1 MSERRGF
8 RGRCRNRGT
17 EREVVI
23 RANLQRAGPL
33 ILGALMRN
41 IRLAIRTLARTPF
54 VTVVAALSLGLGI
67 GANSAIYSIFY
78 RMVRQELPVADAGR
92 LVNFSAPGPKNG
104 STSCGQA
111 GSCDDVFSYPMF
123 RDLQRAKLTSF
134 TAIVGHRDIGANIS
148 FGRNAFARRGF
159 LVSGSYFPI
168 LQIRPALGRL
178 LALHDDETG
187 ASPAVVLAYWFWETN
202 LGADPAVIGKTLT
215 VNGKPTT
222 IVGIAPAAFNGTT
235 YGSRPAFY
243 ASLAMG
249 PVIGTAIERR
259 VDDRR
264 AYWIYA
270 FARLAPG
277 ATIEQARTQ
286 VNGVYQPII
295 RDVEAPLQRNMR
307 DSVMKRFLAKQVVIE
322 PGARGQSDM
331 GDDARPALF
340 MLFAITG
347 LVLLIACA
355 NIANLL
361 MARATSRELEMAIR
375 LSLGATR
382 RQLLAQLLTETL
394 TLAVGGG
401 VLSLAFASWT
411 LQGISSLLPQQVTE
425 DLALGMNWAAVGFAA
440 VLSLATGFA
449 FGLFPALHSTRPDLV
464 TSLRNNSGKL
474 AGGRTARRFRTT
486 LATGQI
492 ALAMAL
498 LMSAGLFVKSLWKVK
513 RADLGV
519 RVENLV
525 TFSVTPEQS
534 GYDSVRSRA
543 AYTRIEEELA
553 ALPGASAVTSAM
565 VPLIAGSNWN
575 NTVRVQGFNP
585 DATSGSGKNSNV
597 SFNAVGSG
605 HFRAIGVP
613 LLAGREFTDA
623 DDARAPKVAIVNETF
638 ARHFALGVNP
648 VGKRMGLGSS
658 DTIPLNIE
666 IVGLVRDMK
675 YSNVKGETPPVYF
688 TPHRQQTNV
697 SSLYF
702 YVRTASAPANML
714 RAMRSVVQRLDP
726 MLPVENLRTMP
737 EEIRI
742 NTFEDRMFTTL
753 AASFALLATLLASI
767 GLYGVLAYSI
777 AQRTREIG
785 VRMAL
790 GADAGDVRLLVLRQV
805 GLMTAIG
812 AAIGLA
818 GGLALSK
825 GAQSMLYKM
834 SGTDPLVMTASVAF
848 LALVALA
855 AGYVPAL
862 RASRVS
868 PMQALRYE

>member
-1 MSERRGF
+1 
-8 RGRCRNRGT
+8 
-17 EREVVI
+17 
-23 RANLQRAGPL
+23 
-33 ILGALMRN
+33 MRN
-41 IRLAIRTLARTPF
+41 LRLAFRTLARTPF
-54 VTVVAALSLGLGI
+54 VTAVAALSLGLGI

-78 RMVRQELPVADAGR
+78 RMVRQELPIAGANR
-92 LVNFSAPGPKNG
+92 LVNFSAPGPKPGGN
-104 STSCGQA
+104 SCGQA

-123 RDLQRAKLTSF
+123 RDLQNAKLTSI
-134 TAIVGHRDIGANIS
+134 AGVAGHRDIGANVS
-148 FGRNAFARRGF
+148 YGRSAFGRHGL
-159 LVSGSYFPI
+159 LVSGSYFPV

-178 LALHDDETG
+178 LAPHDDEVGVPPT
-187 ASPAVVLAYWFWETN
+187 VVLAHWFWETS
-202 LGADPAVIGKTLT
+202 LGADTAVIGKTLT

-222 IVGIAPAAFNGTT
+222 IVGVAPKDFNGTT
-235 YGSRPAFY
+235 YGVRPAFF
-243 ASLAMG
+243 ATLAMA
-249 PVIGTAIERR
+249 PVIGTGMERQI
-259 VDDRR
+259 DDRR
-264 AYWIYA
+264 AYWIYL

-277 ATIEQARTQ
+277 ATIEQARAQ
-286 VNGVYQPII
+286 VNAAYRPLL
-295 RDVEAPLQRNMR
+295 RDVEAPLQRAMR
-307 DSVMKRFLAKQVVIE
+307 DSVMKRFLAKRVFIE
-322 PGARGQSDM
+322 PGARGQSDL
-331 GDDARPALF
+331 GKEARPVLF

-375 LSLGATR
+375 LSLGASR
-382 RQLLAQLLTETL
+382 RQVLAQLLTETI
-394 TLAVGGG
+394 TLAVIGG

-411 LQGISSLLPQQVTE
+411 LQGISALLPQQVTE
-425 DLALGMNWAAVGFAA
+425 DLALGLSWAAVGFSAL
-440 VLSLATGFA
+440 LSLVTGFA

-464 TSLRNNSGKL
+464 TALRNNSGKL

-486 LATGQI
+486 LATAQI
-492 ALAMAL
+492 AIAMAL
-498 LMSAGLFVKSLWKVK
+498 LMSAGLFVKSLWKVE

-525 TFSVTPEQS
+525 TFSVTPEQN
-534 GYDSVRSRA
+534 GYDSTRMRTL
-543 AYTRIEEELA
+543 YRRIEEELA
-553 ALPGASAVTSAM
+553 ALPGATAVTSTM
-565 VPLIAGSNWN
+565 VPLIAGSNWS
-575 NTVRVQGFNP
+575 NTVSVQGFRP
-585 DATSGSGKNSNV
+585 EADNSNANA

-623 DDARAPKVAIVNETF
+623 DNATAPKVAIVNETF
-638 ARHFALGVNP
+638 ARHFRLGANP
-648 VGKRMGLGSS
+648 VGKRMARGAS
-658 DTIPLNIE
+658 DTIPLDIE
-666 IVGLVRDMK
+666 IVGLARDMK
-675 YSNVKGETPPVYF
+675 YSNVKGEIPPVFF
-688 TPHRQQTNV
+688 TPHRQQAQV
-697 SSLYF
+697 SAMYF
-702 YVRTASAPANML
+702 YVRTASDPTSML
-714 RAMRSVVQRLDP
+714 RSMRQLVQRLDP

-742 NTFEDRMFTTL
+742 NTFEDRMISTL
-753 AASFALLATLLASI
+753 AGSFALLATLLASI

-790 GADAGDVRLLVLRQV
+790 GADARAVRLLVLRQV

-812 AAIGLA
+812 GAIGL
-818 GGLALSK
+818 GGALALSK

-834 SGTDPLVMTASVAF
+834 SGADPVVMTISVAF

>member
-1 MSERRGF
+1 
-8 RGRCRNRGT
+8 
-17 EREVVI
+17 
-23 RANLQRAGPL
+23 
-33 ILGALMRN
+33 MRN
-41 IRLAIRTLARTPF
+41 LRLAFRTLGRTPF
-54 VTVVAALSLGLGI
+54 VTTVAALSLGLGI

-78 RMVRQELPVADAGR
+78 RMVRQELPVAGADR

-111 GSCDDVFSYPMF
+111 GSCDDVLSYPMF
-123 RDLQRAKLTSF
+123 RDLQHAKLTAFS
-134 TAIVGHRDIGANIS
+134 AIAGHRDISANVS
-148 FGRNAFARRGF
+148 YGRNAFARRGL
-159 LVSGSYFPI
+159 LVSGSYFPT

-178 LALHDDETG
+178 ISAPDDETG
-187 ASPAVVLAYWFWETN
+187 AAPAVVLAHWFWETN
-202 LGADPAVIGKTLT
+202 LGADPGVIGKMLT

-222 IVGIAPAAFNGTT
+222 IIGVAPKNFIGTT
-235 YGSRPAFY
+235 YGTRPAFF
-243 ASLAMG
+243 ATLATG
-249 PVIGTAIERR
+249 PVIGTQIERQI
-259 VDDRR
+259 DDRR
-264 AYWIYA
+264 AYWIYV

-277 ATIEQARTQ
+277 ATIERARTQ

-295 RDVEAPLQRNMR
+295 REVEAPLQRNMR
-307 DSVMKRFLAKQVVIE
+307 DSVMKRFLAKQIVIE

-331 GDDARPALF
+331 GDEAKPALF

-382 RQLLAQLLTETL
+382 RQLLTQLLTETI
-394 TLAVGGG
+394 TLAVIGGI
-401 VLSLAFASWT
+401 LSLAFASWT
-411 LQGISSLLPQQVTE
+411 LQGVSALLPQQVND

-440 VLSLATGFA
+440 LLSLVTGLA

-486 LATGQI
+486 LATAQI

-498 LMSAGLFVKSLWKVK
+498 LMSAGLFLKSLWKVK
-513 RADLGV
+513 RAELGV

-525 TFSVTPEQS
+525 TFSVTPGQS
-534 GYDSVRSRA
+534 GYDSARTRA
-543 AYTRIEEELA
+543 LYTRVEEELA
-553 ALPGASAVTSAM
+553 ALPGASAVTSTM
-565 VPLIAGSNWN
+565 VPLIAGSNWS
-575 NTVRVQGFNP
+575 NTIRVQGFRADGDNN
-585 DATSGSGKNSNV
+585 NSNA

-623 DDARAPKVAIVNETF
+623 DNAGAPKVAIVNETF
-638 ARHFALGVNP
+638 ARRFGLGANP
-648 VGKRMGLGSS
+648 VGKRMAVGSS
-658 DTIPLNIE
+658 DTIPLDIE
-666 IVGLVRDMK
+666 IVGLARDTK
-675 YSNVKGETPPVYF
+675 YASVKAEIPPVYF
-688 TPHRQQTNV
+688 MPHRQMSRV
-697 SSLYF
+697 SSLYL
-702 YVRTASAPANML
+702 YVRTASSPSSML

-742 NTFEDRMFTTL
+742 NTFEDRMITTL
-753 AASFALLATLLASI
+753 AGSFALLATLLASI

-790 GADAGDVRLLVLRQV
+790 GANASEVRMLVLRQV

-812 AAIGLA
+812 GVIGL
-818 GGLALSK
+818 GGALALGK

-834 SGTDPLVMTASVAF
+834 SGADPVVMALSVSF

-862 RASRVS
+862 RASRVD

>member
-1 MSERRGF
+1 
-8 RGRCRNRGT
+8 
-17 EREVVI
+17 
-23 RANLQRAGPL
+23 
-33 ILGALMRN
+33 MRN
-41 IRLAIRTLARTPF
+41 LSLAFRTLGRTPF
-54 VTVVAALSLGLGI
+54 VSTVAALSLGLGI

-78 RMVRQELPVADAGR
+78 RMVRQELPVASAER

-104 STSCGQA
+104 STSCGNA

-123 RDLQRAKLTSF
+123 RDLQKAKLAAFS
-134 TAIVGHRDIGANIS
+134 AIAGHRDIGANVS
-148 FGRNAFARRGF
+148 YQRSAWARRGY
-159 LVSGSYFPI
+159 LVSGSYFAI

-178 LALHDDETG
+178 LSPIDDETS
-187 ASPAVVLAYWFWETN
+187 APPAVVLAHWFWETN

-215 VNGKPTT
+215 VNGKATT
-222 IVGIAPAAFNGTT
+222 IVGIAPKDFNGTT

-243 ASLAMG
+243 ATLAQG
-249 PVIGTAIERR
+249 PVIGTAIERQL
-259 VDDRR
+259 DDRR
-264 AYWIYA
+264 AYWIYL

-286 VNGVYQPII
+286 VNAVYQPII
-295 RDVEAPLQRNMR
+295 REVEAPLQRNMR
-307 DSVMKRFLAKQVVIE
+307 DSVMKRFLAKRVVLE
-322 PGARGQSDM
+322 PGARGQSGM
-331 GDDARPALF
+331 GDEVGPALF

-382 RQLLAQLLTETL
+382 RQLLVQLLTETI
-394 TLAVGGG
+394 TLAVIGGM
-401 VLSLAFASWT
+401 LSLAFASWT
-411 LQGISSLLPQQVTE
+411 LQGISAMLPQQVTA

-440 VLSLATGFA
+440 LLSLLTGFA

-474 AGGRTARRFRTT
+474 AGERTARRFRTT
-486 LATGQI
+486 LATAQI

-498 LMSAGLFVKSLWKVK
+498 LMSAGLFLKSLWKVT

-525 TFSVTPEQS
+525 TFSVTPEQN
-534 GYDSVRSRA
+534 GYDSVRTRTL
-543 AYTRIEEELA
+543 YTRIEEELA

-575 NTVRVQGFNP
+575 TSLRIQGFKSDPNNP
-585 DATSGSGKNSNV
+585 ANA
-597 SFNAVGSG
+597 SFNGVGPG

-623 DDARAPKVAIVNETF
+623 DNAKAPKVAIVNETF
-638 ARHFALGVNP
+638 ARRFALGSNP
-648 VGKRMGLGSS
+648 VGKRMATSSS
-658 DTIPLNIE
+658 DTVPLNIE

-675 YSNVKGETPPVYF
+675 YSNVKGEIPPVYF
-688 TPHRQQTNV
+688 IPNRQQGNV
-697 SSLYF
+697 SSMYF
-702 YVRTASAPANML
+702 YVRTASNPSGML

-742 NTFEDRMFTTL
+742 NTFEDRMITTL
-753 AASFALLATLLASI
+753 AGSFALLATLLASI
-767 GLYGVLAYSI
+767 GLYGVLAYST

-790 GADAGDVRLLVLRQV
+790 GADATSVRLLVLRQV
-805 GLMTAIG
+805 GMMTAIG
-812 AAIGLA
+812 GVIGL
-818 GGLALSK
+818 GGALALGR

-834 SGTDPLVMTASVAF
+834 SGADPVVMALSVAF

-868 PMQALRYE
+868 PMQALRHE